1 MHLLLHGFRIFTRI
15 VHLFKAKRQ
24 SEEHSVEHRQAVTS
38 IRWRR
43 RKDTIE
49 CSVSCEAGVVIENPF
64 LASVTEVLENHQ
76 LTDPDIDL
84 IRRQL
89 LLRLKS
95 MDYASFVQV
104 SATGRKT
111 RVNFQ
116 WNIVYEI
123 QSPEVHTLKL
133 HTFNIPLEDV
143 DRFRKSRQFW
153 DKAMECSDLSKS
165 NVEVLME
172 AAQVLYPR
180 DKRESETW
188 RIGIKRWPE
197 AS

>member
-1 MHLLLHGFRIFTRI
+1 M
-15 VHLFKAKRQ
+15 
-24 SEEHSVEHRQAVTS
+24 
-38 IRWRR
+38 
-43 RKDTIE
+43 
-49 CSVSCEAGVVIENPF
+49 IENPF
-64 LASVTEVLENHQ
+64 LASATEVLENHQ

-89 LLRLKS
+89 LLRFKS

-104 SATGRKT
+104 SATGKKT

-123 QSPEVHTLKL
+123 QSPEVNTLKL

-153 DKAMECSDLSKS
+153 DKAMEHSDLSKS